1 MGTVVGPG
9 EDDLAGG
16 TGASGRPVAP
26 HPGYI
31 VRIERRRRRRWVGIA
46 EIRAPELSRFRYVK
60 RLRGLRRRGERF
72 RAVVRADAAGRAGA

>member
-1 MGTVVGPG
+1 M
-9 EDDLAGG
+9 
-16 TGASGRPVAP
+16 
-26 HPGYI
+26 

-46 EIRAPELSRFRYVK
+46 EIRAPKLSRFRYVK